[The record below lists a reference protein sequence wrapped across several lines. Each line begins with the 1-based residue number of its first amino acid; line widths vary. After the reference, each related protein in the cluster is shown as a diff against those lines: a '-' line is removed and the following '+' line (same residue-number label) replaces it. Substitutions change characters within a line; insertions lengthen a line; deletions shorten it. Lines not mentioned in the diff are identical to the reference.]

1 VLKGSEFFYG
11 FSLAFLLAKALDIV
25 DVLEEAS
32 TFFTLCCFASLFEHV
47 PARLLSH
54 DDIDTLKSV
63 VWSNV
68 LPNVCDARCECKSC
82 STACLSKFV
91 YSKVG
96 VVCADRFE
104 SGSKVMKN
112 LNLREV
118 SFDRS
123 SIRNI
128 LKLSYLSSHELYHDH
143 VSQIVS
149 EQSLVSLIVG

>member
-32 TFFTLCCFASLFEHV
+32 TFFTLCGFASLFEHV

-63 VWSNV
+63 VWSNI

-96 VVCADRFE
+96 VTCRKGFE
-104 SGSKVMKN
+104 TRRKVMKN
-112 LNLREV
+112 RKQLEV
-118 SFDRS
+118 VFGELSFAG
-123 SIRNI
+123 
-128 LKLSYLSSHELYHDH
+128 
-143 VSQIVS
+143 
-149 EQSLVSLIVG
+149 SLEVFS